1 MEIEIENPVD
11 VLDNSKM
18 TNLDTK
24 EKLEKN
30 DLPLLQPSTSHED
43 ETNWDNWTPATLRQ
57 PISEKILVTT
67 NKQNKFTKEKSLK
80 RKTMRLYDDTVKKK
94 TEVYEKQLEMIEV
107 EKERTMIRFDWEKV
121 EHELRVEALKL
132 EVEIK

>member
-1 MEIEIENPVD
+1 MFFFIYYNLL
-11 VLDNSKM
+11 LDKN
-18 TNLDTK
+18 
-24 EKLEKN
+24 EKLEEN
-30 DLPLLQPSTSHED
+30 DLTLLQPSTSHAD

-57 PISEKILVTT
+57 PISEKLLVTT
-67 NKQNKFTKEKSLK
+67 HKQNKSGFTKEKSLK
-80 RKTMRLYDDTVKKK
+80 RKTVRQHDDTVKKK

-132 EVEIK
+132 EVEIKKIHWQI